1 MAFNKAPSAWLGA
14 GYSADSANDEITF
27 TTADAGS
34 DIGLP
39 QLTNAE
45 AHATTGDVRAI
56 AHALVERLFQV
67 WNATQGADR
76 PVRMSLF
83 KNLGQAP
90 NGVDLIVNYQFQ
102 FQVTPQVEVA
112 DEPS

>member
-39 QLTNAE
+39 ELTNAE
-45 AHATTGDVRAI
+45 ADETTGDVRAI

-67 WNATQGADR
+67 WNATATADR
-76 PVRMSLF
+76 PVRMSVFRSL
-83 KNLGQAP
+83 NGAP
-90 NGVDLIVNYQFQ
+90 NGTDLIANYSIQFTL
-102 FQVTPQVEVA
+102 TPEVEVA